1 MEKANKKAM
10 YESLLLHEMFN
21 NELNAIGTDIGY
33 SRYHSNCAEGLR
45 YLSDKYN
52 QILGYTGTT
61 TDDFVNFISA
71 TNLTSEQRRELVQL
85 RRDPM
90 FKRVMG
96 ETALSKKA
104 ELENLL
110 GVKIT
115 SQGPTIAGENGLTVS
130 VKSVDV
136 LDKEINDY
144 SDKLTELFGSGQIT
158 EEQYDSYNQIL
169 DYIFDYY
176 ISQSRGEQIPLR
188 KLSDKEY
195 ENIESMAN
203 YNGISYDEQVS
214 KLNEDMKF
222 ELENVQEAAQS
233 MSNRYR

>member
-1 MEKANKKAM
+1 MEKANKKSM
-10 YESLLLHEMFN
+10 YESLLLHEVFN
-21 NELNAIGTDIGY
+21 NELNAMGTDIGY
-33 SRYHSNCAEGLR
+33 TRYHHDCANRLS
-45 YLSDKYN
+45 YLGIRYN

-61 TDDFVNFISA
+61 PEDFVNFIS
-71 TNLTSEQRRELVQL
+71 TVNLTSEQRRELVQL

-115 SQGPTIAGENGLTVS
+115 SQGPTIAGENGLTFS
-130 VKSVDV
+130 VKSVDI

-144 SDKLTELFGSGQIT
+144 SDKLTELFGNGQIT
-158 EEQYDSYNQIL
+158 EEQYDSYNQTL
-169 DYIFDYY
+169 DYIFEYY

-188 KLSDKEY
+188 KLSDSQY
-195 ENIESMAN
+195 ENIESMAD

-214 KLNEDMKF
+214 RLNEDMKF
-222 ELENVQEAAQS
+222 EFDDVQEAAQS
-233 MSNRYR
+233 MSSKYR

>member
-1 MEKANKKAM
+1 MEKANKRAM
-10 YESLLLHEMFN
+10 YELLLL
-21 NELNAIGTDIGY
+21 NEVLHNEWNAMGTDIGY
-33 SRYHSNCAEGLR
+33 TRYHDNCAERLR
-45 YLSDKYN
+45 YLSDRYN

-61 TDDFVNFISA
+61 TDDFANFISTA
-71 TNLTSEQRRELVQL
+71 NLTSEQRRELVQL

-115 SQGPTIAGENGLTVS
+115 SQGPQIAGENGITFS
-130 VKSVDV
+130 VKGVDV

-158 EEQYDSYNQIL
+158 EEQYDSYNQTL

-176 ISQSRGEQIPLR
+176 MSQSRGEQIPLR

-203 YNGISYDEQVS
+203 YNGISFDEQMS
-214 KLNEDMKF
+214 KLNEDMRFDF
-222 ELENVQEAAQS
+222 EDVQEAAQS
-233 MSNRYR
+233 MSNRSR